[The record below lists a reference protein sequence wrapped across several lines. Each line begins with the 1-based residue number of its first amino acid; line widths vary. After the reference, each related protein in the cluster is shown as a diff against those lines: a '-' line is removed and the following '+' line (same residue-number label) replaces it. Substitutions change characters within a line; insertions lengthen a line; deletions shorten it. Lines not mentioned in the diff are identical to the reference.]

1 MANEKFHF
9 HLNDI
14 DKIYLQINIKKDIN
28 LDMEYMNNIEFIKLK
43 SIKDKIF
50 NSKKWDMNKK
60 FSNDYE
66 LIHIPNK
73 RNRIESIAL
82 YQPLSRSY
90 FKMIEIIKEFDLIN
104 INKEDNFVSCHL
116 AEGPGGFMEACYN
129 VSHQIGFKTY
139 KYHGIT
145 LYSSNK
151 DIPGWSKAF
160 DFIRKDKNIN
170 ISYGEDNTG
179 NLYKSENI
187 KYFRDVD
194 VKDEKAHLVTA
205 DGGFDFSIDF
215 NKQEQLSYRLIFCE
229 IVTALSVQRI
239 GGHFVCKLFDLYTN
253 ASIKLIYFICCFYK
267 DIYLYKP
274 LTSRPANSEKYLIC
288 KNFKGIDKTYIN
300 NLLDVIKIWDNTPE
314 NIFINDIFTGKIPD
328 YFVKKIK
335 EYNKKNSF
343 NQIKNIEKTID
354 LINKQKNLE
363 DLNLIIEKQ
372 IDCAIEWCKRYNQ
385 DINHRSSFIKNRN

>member
-14 DKIYLQINIKKDIN
+14 DKIYLQINIKKDLN
-28 LDMEYMNNIEFIKLK
+28 FDMEYMNNSEFIKLK

-50 NSKKWDMNKK
+50 NSRKWDMNKK

-104 INKEDNFVSCHL
+104 INKEDKFISCHL

-129 VSHQIGFKTY
+129 VSHQIGFKSY

-170 ISYGEDNTG
+170 ISYG
-179 NLYKSENI
+179 
-187 KYFRDVD
+187 
-194 VKDEKAHLVTA
+194 
-205 DGGFDFSIDF
+205 
-215 NKQEQLSYRLIFCE
+215 
-229 IVTALSVQRI
+229 
-239 GGHFVCKLFDLYTN
+239 
-253 ASIKLIYFICCFYK
+253 
-267 DIYLYKP
+267 
-274 LTSRPANSEKYLIC
+274 SR
-288 KNFKGIDKTYIN
+288 
-300 NLLDVIKIWDNTPE
+300 
-314 NIFINDIFTGKIPD
+314 
-328 YFVKKIK
+328 
-335 EYNKKNSF
+335 
-343 NQIKNIEKTID
+343 
-354 LINKQKNLE
+354 
-363 DLNLIIEKQ
+363 
-372 IDCAIEWCKRYNQ
+372 
-385 DINHRSSFIKNRN
+385 